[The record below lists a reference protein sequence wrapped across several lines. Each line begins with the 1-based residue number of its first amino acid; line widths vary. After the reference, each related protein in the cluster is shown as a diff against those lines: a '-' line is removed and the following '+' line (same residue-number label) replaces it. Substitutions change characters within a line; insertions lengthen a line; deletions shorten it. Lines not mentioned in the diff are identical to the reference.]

1 MPKMEF
7 RSNQKAS
14 LFAYPPALEEKKK
27 EEHEK
32 VSKCA
37 IVFIVDLRFHSRWK
51 DVAVVFEDEVHT
63 D

>member
-32 VSKCA
+32 VKT
-37 IVFIVDLRFHSRWK
+37 IDTTRWQG
-51 DVAVVFEDEVHT
+51 VSVVFLIEVFT
-63 D
+63 S